1 MVSPMLTSTKDLLGI
16 RELSKDDVELILDT
30 AASLKEV
37 SGREIKKVPALR
49 GRTVVNLF
57 LEPSTR
63 TRTSFE
69 LAAKR
74 LSADVINFS
83 AKTSSIVKGES
94 LKDTAETLEAM
105 NADLVVIRHSAA
117 GAAHFLTRVS
127 RLGVINAGDGSHEHP
142 TQALLDLY
150 TIRETLGHIE
160 GLKITI
166 VGDIAHSR
174 VARSN
179 ILGFTKMGAEVTVVG
194 PPTLMPA
201 EIEGLGCRVSYD
213 LDPILADTDVIYLLR
228 LQRERMAES
237 LLPSLRE
244 YAGRYGLSDRRLG
257 LAKPDVIIMH
267 PGPMNRG
274 IEIISDIADLP
285 NAVITEQVANGVAV
299 RMAVLYLMLGGA
311 SNA

>member
-1 MVSPMLTSTKDLLGI
+1 MLTSTKDLLGI
-16 RELSKDDVELILDT
+16 RELSRDDVELILDT
-30 AASLKEV
+30 TASFKEV

-142 TQALLDLY
+142 TQALLDLF
-150 TIRETLGHIE
+150 TMRETFGKVE
-160 GLKITI
+160 GLKVAI

-179 ILGFTKMGAEVTVVG
+179 VLGMTKMGADVTVVG

-213 LDPILADTDVIYLLR
+213 FDSVLPDIDVIYLLR
-228 LQRERMAES
+228 LQRERMTES

-244 YAGRYGLSDRRLG
+244 YAGRYGLSARRLG
-257 LAKPDVIIMH
+257 LAKKGVLIMH

-274 IEIISDIADLP
+274 VEITSDIADLP
-285 NAVITEQVANGVAV
+285 QAVITEQVANGVAV

-311 SNA
+311 ADG

>member
-1 MVSPMLTSTKDLLGI
+1 MLTDGRDLLGM
-16 RELSKDDVELILDT
+16 RELSRNHIELILET
-30 AASLKEV
+30 ANSFKEV

-49 GRTVVNLF
+49 GRTIVNLF

-83 AKTSSIVKGES
+83 ASTSSIVKGES

-105 NADLVVIRHSAA
+105 NADLAVIRHSAA

-127 RLGVINAGDGSHEHP
+127 RLQVVNAGDGAHEHP
-142 TQALLDLY
+142 TQSLLDLF
-150 TIRETLGHIE
+150 TIKEKLGRTD
-160 GLKITI
+160 GLKVAI

-179 ILGFTKMGAEVTVVG
+179 IIGMTKMGAEVTVVG
-194 PPTLMPA
+194 PPTLIPA
-201 EIEGLGCRVSYD
+201 EVEGLGCHVSHN
-213 LDPILADTDVIYLLR
+213 LDEVVGEVDVVYLLR
-228 LQRERMAES
+228 LQLERQSES

-244 YAGRYGLSDRRLG
+244 YAGRFGLSMRR
-257 LAKPDVIIMH
+257 AKMMRPEALIMH

-274 IEIISDIADLP
+274 VEIASEVADMP
-285 NAVITEQVANGVAV
+285 QAVITAQVANGVAV
-299 RMAVLYLMLGGA
+299 RMSVLYLLLGGGA
-311 SNA
+311 NG

>member
-1 MVSPMLTSTKDLLGI
+1 MLTDGKDLLGI
-16 RELSKDDVELILDT
+16 RELSRAHIELILET
-30 AASLKEV
+30 ANSFKEV

-83 AKTSSIVKGES
+83 ASTSSIVKGES
-94 LKDTAETLEAM
+94 LKDTAATLEAM
-105 NADLVVIRHSAA
+105 NADLAIIRHSAA
-117 GAAHFLTRVS
+117 GAAHFLSRVS
-127 RLGVINAGDGSHEHP
+127 RLGVVNAGDGAHEHP

-150 TIRETLGHIE
+150 TIREKLGRTD
-160 GLKITI
+160 GLKIAI

-179 ILGFTKMGAEVTVVG
+179 ILGMTKMGAAVTVVG
-194 PPTLMPA
+194 PPTLIPA
-201 EIEGLGCRVSYD
+201 EVEGLGCQVSYS
-213 LDPILADTDVIYLLR
+213 LDDVLPEVDVVYLLR
-228 LQRERMAES
+228 LQLERQSES

-244 YAGRYGLSDRRLG
+244 YAGRYGLSERRVG
-257 LAKPDVIIMH
+257 LMNPEALIMH

-274 IEIISDIADLP
+274 VEIASEVADMSQ
-285 NAVITEQVANGVAV
+285 AVITEQVANGVAV
-299 RMAVLYLMLGGA
+299 RMAVLFLLLGGGA
-311 SNA
+311 NG